1 MNRYIGPLILILFSL
16 SLEASAEISAKV
28 SSGQLYKTIASLPAP
43 EHIDPKH
50 VYALAQLVDKEVE
63 SLRYIM
69 GATKINGTLFQVA
82 NAEPREVYFQ
92 AVNLYGKISRLH
104 HNLTAR
110 SISDHDLPAVEQHI
124 RPAHVWAVLSVAL
137 TQLNEIKKEY
147 NITDQAQFP
156 EIEENRKPSDVYQS
170 LLLTI
175 RQINQML
182 REEPY
187 THSDVYQEI
196 TTALYCLLNIYTT
209 FPGLEMQRQ
218 PSLRPGKKSED
229 VFSELINTYQTVQ
242 DVMQLSG
249 LKMLELS
256 TVSAPDIKPGDIYE
270 LAVLITSELK
280 FLHSKIAPEKTV
292 HDAAYPGI
300 KFPAHVLQRLTYL
313 HSHLRII
320 LQQIKEH
327 PLI

>member
-1 MNRYIGPLILILFSL
+1 MYRYIGPLIFLLFFL
-16 SLEASAEISAKV
+16 SLEASAKISAE
-28 SSGQLYKTIASLPAP
+28 SSALPTPAHIA
-43 EHIDPKH
+43 PKH

-69 GATKINGTLFQVA
+69 GATKINNTLFQVT

-92 AVNLYGKISRLH
+92 AVNLYGKTNRLH

-110 SISDHDLPAVEQHI
+110 SISDHDLPTVEQHI
-124 RPAHVWAVLSVAL
+124 RPADVWAVLSVTL
-137 TQLNEIKKEY
+137 TQLNEIKAGY
-147 NITDQAQFP
+147 NITDQAIFP

-175 RQINQML
+175 RQVNQML
-182 REEPY
+182 REKPY

-196 TTALYCLLNIYTT
+196 TSALYCLLNIYTT

-218 PSLRPGKKSED
+218 PALKPGKKAED
-229 VFSELINTYQTVQ
+229 VFTELINTYQTVR

-249 LKMLELS
+249 LKMLKIS
-256 TVSAPDIKPGDIYE
+256 TVPTLDTKPGDIYE

-280 FLHSKIAPEKTV
+280 FLHSKIAPEKLSTM
-292 HDAAYPGI
+292 
-300 KFPAHVLQRLTYL
+300 LLTP
-313 HSHLRII
+313 
-320 LQQIKEH
+320 E
-327 PLI
+327 